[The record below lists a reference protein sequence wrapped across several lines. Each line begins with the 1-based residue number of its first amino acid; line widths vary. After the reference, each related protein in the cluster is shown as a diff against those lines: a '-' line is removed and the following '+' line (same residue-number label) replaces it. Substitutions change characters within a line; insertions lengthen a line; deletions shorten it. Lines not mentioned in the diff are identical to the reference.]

1 MNVKG
6 KYLKDENGTII
17 SPIVSSDTVYYNN
30 NTITA
35 ELNKLK
41 YYGKYAY
48 VYNTSYQYE
57 YTIQSGTN
65 DLNYPLT
72 NIITNTSGIFSISNN
87 KLKLTFPDNN
97 IHHIEVDC
105 FMYGDTR
112 NTDNCRADM
121 TIRLQRNNYTYQN
134 DPLNK
139 YYSQALGSF
148 NGQYN
153 ITELYFKQNYF
164 VVQNNDLLGIY
175 VNAWMYNVSSE
186 HIWLRGA
193 IYHDR
198 GGYTTGQSG
207 LIIKIID

>member
-6 KYLKDENGTII
+6 KYLKDETGATF
-17 SPIVSSDTVYYNN
+17 SPITSSNTVYYNN
-30 NTITA
+30 KTINN

-57 YTIQSGTN
+57 YTIHSGTN
-65 DLNYPLT
+65 DLNYLLT
-72 NIITNTSGIFSISNN
+72 DIITNTSGIFSISNN

-112 NTDNCRADM
+112 NTDTCRADI
-121 TIRLQRNNYTYQN
+121 TTRLQRNNYTNQN

-139 YYSQALGSF
+139 YYSQAVASF

-164 VVQNNDLLGIY
+164 AVQNNDLLGIY
-175 VNAWMYNVSSE
+175 VNVWMYNVSSE
-186 HIWLRGA
+186 QIWLRGA
-193 IYHDR
+193 IKHNNE
-198 GGYTTGQSG
+198 YTTGQSG